1 MLLAVHSRL
10 ATALRAPYAANV
22 ALRLIDSHPSIMM
35 GKAVITGTRITVE
48 SILER
53 FAAGETIEA
62 MVASHPRLTEEAVRE
77 ALAFAADEFHS
88 G

>member
-1 MLLAVHSRL
+1 MN
-10 ATALRAPYAANV
+10 LRGPYAADV
-22 ALRLIDSHPSIMM
+22 ALRFIDSDPNIMM
-35 GKAVITGTRITVE
+35 GKAVVTGTRITVE

-53 FAAGETIEA
+53 FAAGETIKA

-77 ALAFAADEFHS
+77 ALAFAADAFHS